1 MISFSIGALLSLF
14 NQMRLFQFS
23 KALWRRM
30 FIAISSQLSSVIIV
44 VVIVVELS
52 IAIFACFIQCCHHTL
67 KFRVL
72 PGDIISVAEQVFNP
86 IMAVESTDEVKI
98 GIFLLEFER
107 LF

>member
-1 MISFSIGALLSLF
+1 MLGDKRVLEALTLLVGQLELRSLLPLA
-14 NQMRLFQFS
+14 QLVEGVE
-23 KALWRRM
+23 
-30 FIAISSQLSSVIIV
+30 LSSVIIV

-52 IAIFACFIQCCHHTL
+52 ITIFACFIQCCHHTL